1 MKYYVCTFSDNW
13 ADEMDLEGFRLMTED
28 EKDEMIKDIKKRF
41 RSGGSIGFGSNES
54 NEYEDADEV
63 LGTLSYEQITKAE
76 YDTIARVIGT
86 SFGEQGPMDGGGCG
100 NDDWDEDEDDDDTI
114 ECAQCSRRI
123 YDYEGDICSICE
135 DENARRERQSA
146 VMSRYL
152 TERVNSVIDF
162 IQKTYGI
169 QVKDR
174 TRDSVN
180 FLWKPTP
187 KSEFSI
193 TIIPDEGTLTKPG
206 KIKLNLKH
214 NSKEVKKEDLSFEG
228 YNRRQQR
235 LKAII
240 DTFIN
245 KAKEY
250 YG

>member
-13 ADEMDLEGFRLMTED
+13 ADEMDLEGFCLMTED

-41 RSGGSIGFGSNES
+41 RRGGSICFGTNEDNDYS
-54 NEYEDADEV
+54 DADEV
-63 LGTLSYEQITKAE
+63 LATLSYEQITKAE
-76 YDTIARVIGT
+76 FDTIARVIGT
-86 SFGEQGPMDGGGCG
+86 SFGEQGPMDGSGG
-100 NDDWDEDEDDDDTI
+100 NWDDEDEDEDEDTV
-114 ECAQCSRRI
+114 ECIKCGRTI
-123 YDYEGDICSICE
+123 YEYEGDICSICE
-135 DENARRERQSA
+135 EEKERRERQSA

-174 TRDSVN
+174 TRSSVD

-193 TIIPDEGTLTKPG
+193 TIIPDECTITRPG

-214 NSKEVKKEDLSFEG
+214 NNKEVKIENLSFEE

-235 LKAII
+235 LKTII

-245 KAKEY
+245 KAKEC

>member
-13 ADEMDLEGFRLMTED
+13 ADEMDLEGFCLMTED

-41 RSGGSIGFGSNES
+41 KKGGTIGFGSNES
-54 NEYEDADEV
+54 NDYDDADEV
-63 LGTLSYEQITKAE
+63 LATLSYEQITKAE
-76 YDTIARVIGT
+76 FDTISRVIGT
-86 SFGEQGPMDGGGCG
+86 SFGEQGPMDGSGG
-100 NDDWDEDEDDDDTI
+100 NWDDDDDDDDDEDVI
-114 ECAQCSRRI
+114 ECSQCGRAI

-135 DENARRERQSA
+135 EENERKEKHNNIVNQ
-146 VMSRYL
+146 YH
-152 TERVNSVIDF
+152 TDRVNSVIEF
-162 IQKTYGI
+162 IQKTFGI

-174 TRDSVN
+174 TRYSVD

-193 TIIPDEGTLTKPG
+193 SIDTNMGSIVNPS
-206 KIKLNLKH
+206 KIKLSLKH
-214 NSKEVKKEDLSFEG
+214 NNKEVKKESLSFEE